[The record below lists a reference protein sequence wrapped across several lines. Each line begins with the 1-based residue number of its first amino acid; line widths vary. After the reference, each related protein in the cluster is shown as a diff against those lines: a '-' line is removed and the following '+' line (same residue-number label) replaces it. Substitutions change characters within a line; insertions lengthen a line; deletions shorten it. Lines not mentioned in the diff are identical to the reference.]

1 MFGHL
6 PRFREMGPEIYVTFS
21 DEDSSLSGFSHSRN
35 KMHRTPSQTFLRYH
49 QHRDFNQEQCCVQYR
64 FLLLFLFQ
72 QSIGISSVGSP
83 TLHHR
88 LDEQQTTFLCFLFFF
103 PSLFSVVVR
112 CIIGIISWKSE
123 RRRKRKRTN
132 LNTEKE
138 GGREGEFMREKCKR
152 VKGRQTD

>member
-1 MFGHL
+1 MSPSPMRIRPYQAF
-6 PRFREMGPEIYVTFS
+6 F
-21 DEDSSLSGFSHSRN
+21 HSRN
-35 KMHRTPSQTFLRYH
+35 KMHPTPSQIFLKYH
-49 QHRDFNQEQCCVQYR
+49 QHRDFNQEQCHTRHCCVQYR

-103 PSLFSVVVR
+103 PSLFSVIVG

-123 RRRKRKRTN
+123 RRRKMKRTN
-132 LNTEKE
+132 LNTE
-138 GGREGEFMREKCKR
+138 REGEEG
-152 VKGRQTD
+152 VSS